1 VSHPPV
7 KPPRYANALLRKLLR
22 DDLFE
27 EVTGDLHEKFQTHC
41 RDHGSASARINYW
54 YQVINYIRPFAFR
67 KLKRSSPNQYD
78 MLRNYFKVG
87 FRNLGKYPGYSS
99 INIGGLALGMA
110 TTIMIGLWVYD
121 ELSYD
126 RYHTNFNDLAQVM
139 QHQTA
144 NGIRQTGKSLPLPLE
159 QVIRS
164 DHGFD
169 FKYISMGTWTGE
181 HILTA
186 DDQTISKR
194 GSYFQEDFPEML
206 RLKMLTGTQKGLK
219 DPSSVLLSN
228 STSKALFGER
238 DPLNQSI
245 RIDNRYDVKVIGVY
259 EDLPYNTTFHD
270 LQFIGSWELYFT
282 EPWVKNA
289 ASNWGDNSFQM
300 FVQLNPHADIAS
312 VSDRIS
318 KSKYDHVDKG
328 EQAFEPEVF
337 LLPMSDWY
345 LRSDFKDGR
354 QTGGRIQTIWM
365 VGSIGVFVLLLA
377 CINFMNL
384 STARSE
390 KRAKEIGIRMTIG
403 SRRRQ
408 LINQFL
414 SESFLVVSVA
424 FVIALS
430 IVLLSLPWFNELADK
445 QIKITWSKPVFWL
458 ICVGFIITTTL
469 IAGSYPALYLS
480 SFQPVSV
487 LKSMFKSVRL
497 TSLPRKVLVVVQF
510 AVSVTLIIGTIVVYQ
525 QIQYTKDRSL
535 GYDQE
540 RLVTIQRKSDDLYG
554 KFETLRAALKNVD
567 AVVEASGS
575 SSPLTAVWSNNG
587 GFDWSGKDPA
597 LQSDFATTWVTHEY
611 GKTLSWTVKEGRD
624 FSRDFPSDSN
634 AVILNEA
641 AVKFMGVSDP
651 VGMELTWGPQKLHV
665 IGVVSDVM
673 TQSPYTP
680 VKQAVYFLTSNNI
693 NWVNLRLNPDKSVS
707 ESIELTQSVFKK
719 LIPNVPFDY
728 KFVDEEFARKFS
740 SETRI
745 EKLAYVFAGLAIL
758 ISCLGLFGLAS
769 FVAEQR
775 TKEIGIR
782 KVLGASVVNLWR
794 MLSTEFVFLVMISCA
809 VAVPTAWYFLN
820 DWLSNFDYRIEISW
834 EIFLMAVAGAMT
846 ITLVTVSIQTIR
858 AAIADPV
865 KNLKSE

>member
-1 VSHPPV
+1 VSHSPV
-7 KPPRYANALLRKLLR
+7 KPPRYASALLRKLLR
-22 DDLFE
+22 DDLCE
-27 EVTGDLHEKFQTHC
+27 EVTGDLYEKFQTHC
-41 RDHGSASARINYW
+41 RNHGSTSARINYW

-67 KLKRSSPNQYD
+67 KVKRSSPNQYD
-78 MLRNYFKVG
+78 MLRNYFKVA
-87 FRNLGKYPGYSS
+87 FRNLGKNPGYSS

-144 NGIRQTGKSLPLPLE
+144 NDVRQTGTSLPLPLE

-169 FKYISMGTWTGE
+169 FKYISMGTWTSE
-181 HILTA
+181 HILTVA
-186 DDQTISKR
+186 EQTIIKR
-194 GSYFQEDFPEML
+194 GGYFQEDFPEML
-206 RLKMLTGTQKGLK
+206 GLKMLKGMHKGLK
-219 DPSSVLLSN
+219 DPSSVLLSG

-270 LQFIGSWELYFT
+270 LQFIGSWELYST

-312 VSDRIS
+312 VSDRIR

-328 EQAFEPEVF
+328 EQAYEPEVF

-365 VGSIGVFVLLLA
+365 VGSIGFFVLLLA
-377 CINFMNL
+377 CINFTNL

-390 KRAKEIGIRMTIG
+390 KRGKEVGIRMTIG

-414 SESFLVVSVA
+414 SESFLVVSMA
-424 FVIALS
+424 FIIAVS

-445 QIKITWSKPVFWL
+445 QIKVMWTNPVFWL
-458 ICVGFIITTTL
+458 FCVGFIITTTL

-480 SFQPVSV
+480 SFQPAGV
-487 LKSMFKSVRL
+487 LKSRFKSGRL
-497 TSLPRKVLVVVQF
+497 ASLPRKVLVVVQF

-587 GFDWSGKDPA
+587 GFEWNGKDPA
-597 LQSDFATTWVTHEY
+597 LQSDFATNWVTHEY
-611 GKTLSWTVKEGRD
+611 GKTLSWSVKEGRD

-665 IGVVSDVM
+665 IGVVSDVL

-707 ESIELTQSVFKK
+707 EAVELTQSVFKK

-728 KFVDEEFARKFS
+728 KFVDEEFERKFS

-745 EKLAYVFAGLAIL
+745 EKLAHVFAGLAIL

-775 TKEIGIR
+775 SKEIGIR

-794 MLSTEFVFLVMISCA
+794 MLSTEFVLLVMISCA
-809 VAVPTAWYFLN
+809 MAVPTAWYFLN
-820 DWLSNFDYRIEISW
+820 DWLLKYDYRINISW
-834 EIFLMAVAGAMT
+834 EIFVMAVAGAMT

-858 AAIADPV
+858 AAIANPV